1 LFGSQGKGIGMVSS
15 QAELPL
21 AEAVDH
27 MYYMQDYIAPN
38 DGVFED
44 WRVLATR
51 HRVVA
56 AMTRHGTNWVTNIH
70 QGGQARAHI
79 PDAEMTR
86 ISMAAMRA
94 VDADYAGIDLI
105 RTPGGELQVLEVNS
119 NPAWRG
125 LQSVADINIA
135 WAIAEDFLK
144 TVVAHR
150 ANAPA
155 AVS

>member
-1 LFGSQGKGIGMVSS
+1 MISQPS
-15 QAELPL
+15 ELPTP
-21 AEAVDH
+21 ETVDQ
-27 MYYMQDYIAPN
+27 MYYMQDYVAPK
-38 DGVFED
+38 GGIYED

-51 HRVVA
+51 HRVIA
-56 AMTRHGTNWVTNIH
+56 AMTRRGTNWVTNIH
-70 QGGQARAHI
+70 QGGKARVHA

-105 RTPGGELQVLEVNS
+105 RTAAGELQVLEVNS

-125 LQSVADINIA
+125 LQGVADIDIA

-150 ANAPA
+150 ATSGIPA
-155 AVS
+155 AIAVP